1 MNTIIKAAAFSFAA
15 AIAGFVPASAQ
26 TAASAAAPLQAASA
40 ASGSDAAIAPAEGS
54 TERDVGIEGYA
65 AGAGC
70 GAVYSQEA
78 SPVGPVFGDAEK
90 DTVAR
95 TVVGTDCR

>member
-15 AIAGFVPASAQ
+15 AFAGFVPASAQ
-26 TAASAAAPLQAASA
+26 TAASAAPPQAASA
-40 ASGSDAAIAPAEGS
+40 ASGSDAAIAPAEGA

-78 SPVGPVFGDAEK
+78 SPVGPVFGDPEK